1 MLEFLIVLL
10 YLACFVPLIV
20 YGVKSS
26 IEKKVSRRAWKT
38 SIGVAVGGVFILSV
52 GLWLLDLYPD
62 VLFFRSLGYESVF
75 WKTNLVKWG
84 FFWGAWLIILAV
96 LMVNFFI
103 IKRFVAFLGRREIPK
118 PSPEDERDR
127 RFRTSYRSERD
138 EYEYKAKKLKDTNL
152 LANILTPILTAITG
166 LITAFVIAGKWESVL
181 LWANQFSMGN
191 VDPIFGKDISFYLF
205 SLPFQK
211 SLSDWTFWILFFLLV
226 ENVCLYL
233 VYYYHAKD
241 NDSEEA
247 TRRVGERGLGHS
259 LVILAA
265 ILGVLIWQRVLGLYQ
280 LLSSSSGAVYG
291 AGYTDVNVRIGATW
305 FFIVVICLTIVIL
318 LARLFWKRNYLFYS
332 LCLIP
337 AVWLVALVIV
347 PAWTQQFSVKPN
359 ELEREQQYLGYNIQ
373 ATRQAFGLDKLDEKE
388 MDISET
394 LTQKQLANNK
404 LILDNIRFWD
414 WRVLGANYS
423 QKQLFRQ
430 YYDFVDIDIDRY
442 TINGNYRQVMLAS
455 REMDQSKIDV
465 KAQTW
470 VNKRIKYTH
479 GYGIALN
486 AVNEFSETGMPI
498 LLVKD
503 IPPVSTVPEI
513 KITRPEIYFGELTK
527 EHVFVKTTEPEF
539 DYPKGDE
546 NVYCFYEGSGGVEI
560 GSGLRRLA
568 FALKFDGMPV
578 LLSNYLKP
586 ESRILYYRQIEERV
600 KKIAPFLRYDADPY
614 MVVDSKGK
622 LWLMWDAY
630 TISSHYP
637 YSEPYN
643 GEPFKENINYLRN
656 SVKVVIDPYNGSV
669 DFYIFDEKDPMVKAY
684 QKIFPALFKS
694 KEQMPK
700 DLVSHLRYPEDL
712 IYVQA
717 KVYCTYHMTD
727 FGVFYNKE
735 DLWQV
740 GREIYGKTP
749 QEMIP
754 YFVMARLAGG
764 GEEEFIQM
772 LPFTPKNK
780 ENLIGWMAGR
790 ADGEEYGKGLVFKFS
805 KQTLVYGPMQF
816 AARTNQNQ
824 EIAKT
829 LALWTQ
835 AGSDVIRGNTL
846 IIPIADTLMYFQPL
860 YLKAQQSEMPEI
872 KKVIVSIGDKLDW
885 GDNLNDALARVLG
898 FAPTSTTT
906 APVKLDSNVAELL
919 QSIQKHFSE
928 YQRLTGEG
936 KLAEAGQE
944 LEKLRTEID
953 RLTRIK

>member
-1 MLEFLIVLL
+1 ML
-10 YLACFVPLIV
+10 
-20 YGVKSS
+20 
-26 IEKKVSRRAWKT
+26 
-38 SIGVAVGGVFILSV
+38 
-52 GLWLLDLYPD
+52 
-62 VLFFRSLGYESVF
+62 
-75 WKTNLVKWG
+75 
-84 FFWGAWLIILAV
+84 
-96 LMVNFFI
+96 NFFI
-103 IKRFVAFLGRREIPK
+103 IKRFIAFLSTREVPK
-118 PSPEDERDR
+118 QSHKDEQDR
-127 RFRTSYRSERD
+127 RYRTSRRNERD
-138 EYEYKAKKLKDTNL
+138 EYDNRAKELGDKNFLI
-152 LANILTPILTAITG
+152 NILTPILTAFIG
-166 LITAFVIAGKWESVL
+166 LMLASVVAGEWEKVL
-181 LWANQFSMGN
+181 LWANQFQMGTA
-191 VDPIFGKDISFYLF
+191 DPVFGKDIGFYLF
-205 SLPFQK
+205 SLPFQRF
-211 SLSDWTFWILFFLLV
+211 LSSWTFWTLFFLLV

-233 VYYYHAKD
+233 VYYYHAEN

-247 TRRVGERGLGHS
+247 KIRVTGKGLGHS
-259 LVILAA
+259 LVILSA

-280 LLSSSSGAVYG
+280 LLYSSSGAVFG
-291 AGYTDVNVRIGATW
+291 AGYTDVNIRIGATW
-305 FFIVVICLTIVIL
+305 FFIAVICLVIVVL
-318 LARLFWKRNYLFYS
+318 LVRLYWKRNCLFYS
-332 LCLIP
+332 LGLIP
-337 AVWLVALVIV
+337 VVWLVALVIV

-359 ELEREQQYLGYNIQ
+359 ELEREQQYLSYNIQ

-388 MDISET
+388 LDISDT
-394 LTQKQLANNK
+394 LTQKQLVDNK

-414 WRVLGANYS
+414 WRVLDTNYS

-442 TINGNYRQVMLAS
+442 LISGNYRQVMLGS
-455 REMDQSKIDV
+455 REMDQSKLDA
-465 KAQTW
+465 KARKSW
-470 VNKRIKYTH
+470 VNTQIKYTH

-560 GSGLRRLA
+560 GSVLSLRRLA

-586 ESRILYYRQIEERV
+586 ESKILYYRQIEERV

-614 MVVDSKGK
+614 MLVDSKGK

-637 YSEPYN
+637 YSEPYS
-643 GEPFKENINYLRN
+643 GKPFNEDINYIRN

-669 DFYIFDEKDPMVKAY
+669 DFYIFDEKDPMVRAY
-684 QKIFPALFKS
+684 QKIFPALFKT
-694 KEQMPK
+694 KEQMPR

-717 KVYCTYHMTD
+717 KVYCAYHMTD
-727 FGVFYNKE
+727 PGVFYNKE

-740 GREIYGKTP
+740 GKEIYGKTP

-754 YFVMARLAGG
+754 YYVIARLAGG

-790 ADGEEYGKGLVFKFS
+790 CDGDEYGKGQVFKFS

-816 AARTNQNQ
+816 AARTNQKP
-824 EIAKT
+824 EIANT
-829 LALWTQ
+829 FALWTQ
-835 AGSDVIRGNTL
+835 AGSDIIRGNTL
-846 IIPIADTLMYFQPL
+846 IIPIADTLMYFQPV

-872 KKVIVSIGDKLDW
+872 KKVIVAIGDKIDW

-898 FAPTSTTT
+898 FAPASTTSI
-906 APVKLDSNVAELL
+906 APVTLDKNIAELL
-919 QSIQKHFSE
+919 QSIQKHFAE

-944 LEKLRTEID
+944 LDKLR

>member
-1 MLEFLIVLL
+1 MLTFLIVLV
-10 YLACFVPLIV
+10 YLICFVPLIV
-20 YGVKSS
+20 HGIKALR
-26 IEKKVSRRAWKT
+26 EKEVSAAAWKE

-52 GLWLLDLYPD
+52 VLWLLGLYPD

-103 IKRFVAFLGRREIPK
+103 IKRFVVFLGRKETPK
-118 PSPEDERDR
+118 PPPEDERDR
-127 RFRTSYRSERD
+127 RYRTPHWNERE
-138 EYEYKAKKLKDTNL
+138 EYGAKALRNNNL
-152 LANILTPILTAITG
+152 LINIFTPILTAITG
-166 LITAFVIAGKWESVL
+166 LIIAIVVAGGWERVL
-181 LWANQFSMGN
+181 LWANQFPMGTA
-191 VDPIFGKDISFYLF
+191 DPIFGKDISFYLF
-205 SLPFQK
+205 SLPFQQ
-211 SLSDWTFWILFFLLV
+211 SLSNWTFWILFFLLV

-233 VYYYHAKD
+233 VYYYYAKD
-241 NDSEEA
+241 NESEEA
-247 TRRVGERGLGHS
+247 KIRVGERGMGHS
-259 LVILAA
+259 VVILAA

-280 LLSSSSGAVYG
+280 LLYASGGTVYG
-291 AGYTDVNVRIGATW
+291 AGYTDVNVRIGANW
-305 FFIVVICLTIVIL
+305 FFIAVISLTIVIL

-347 PAWTQQFSVKPN
+347 PACTQQFSVKPN
-359 ELEREQQYLGYNIQ
+359 ELEKEQQYLAYNIQ
-373 ATRQAFGLDKLDEKE
+373 ATRQGFGLDKLDEKE
-388 MDISET
+388 LDISET
-394 LTQKQLANNK
+394 LTQKQLTDNK
-404 LILDNIRFWD
+404 LILDNIRSWD
-414 WRVLGANYS
+414 WRVLDTNYS

-430 YYDFVDIDIDRY
+430 YYDFIDIDIDRY
-442 TINGNYRQVMLAS
+442 MINGNYRQVMLAS
-455 REMDQSKIDV
+455 REMDQSKLDA

-486 AVNEFSETGMPI
+486 AVNEFSESGMPI

-503 IPPVSTVPEI
+503 IPPVSSVSEI

-539 DYPKGDE
+539 DYPKGSE
-546 NVYCFYEGSGGVEI
+546 NVYCFYQGSGGVEI
-560 GSGLRRLA
+560 GSGLTRLA

-578 LLSNYLKP
+578 LLSNYLTP
-586 ESRILYYRQIEERV
+586 ESRILYYRQIDERV
-600 KKIAPFLRYDADPY
+600 QKIAPFLRYDYDPY
-614 MVVDSKGK
+614 MVVDSQGK
-622 LWLMWDAY
+622 LWIMKDAY
-630 TISSHYP
+630 TVSSHYP
-637 YSEPYN
+637 YSEPYS
-643 GEPFKENINYLRN
+643 GEPFNEDINYIRN
-656 SVKVVIDPYNGSV
+656 SVKVVIDPYNGTV
-669 DFYIFDEKDPMVKAY
+669 DFYIFDEQDPMVRAY

-712 IYVQA
+712 IYVQD
-717 KVYCTYHMTD
+717 KVYCAYHMVD
-727 FGVFYNKE
+727 PGVFYNKE
-735 DLWQV
+735 DLWQI
-740 GREIYGKTP
+740 GREIYGKDP

-764 GEEEFIQM
+764 SDEEFVQM

-790 ADGEEYGKGLVFKFS
+790 CDGDEYGKGQVFKFS

-816 AARTNQNQ
+816 AARTNQDE

-872 KKVIVSIGDKLDW
+872 KKVIVAIGDKLDW

-898 FAPTSTTT
+898 FAPSSTAT
-906 APVKLDSNVAELL
+906 APVMLDANVAELL
-919 QSIQKHFSE
+919 QSIEKHFDE

-944 LEKLRTEID
+944 LEQLRIEIE
-953 RLTRIK
+953 RLTKTK